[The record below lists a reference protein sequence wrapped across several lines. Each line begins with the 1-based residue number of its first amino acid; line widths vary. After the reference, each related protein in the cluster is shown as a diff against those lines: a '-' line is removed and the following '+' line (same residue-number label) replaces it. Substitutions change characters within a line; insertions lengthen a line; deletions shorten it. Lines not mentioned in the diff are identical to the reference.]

1 MSLTGKTKAGS
12 YKDLLQMNNG
22 NSGVDTT
29 TRNVVDGEGT
39 ASALSLSDDQITVIP
54 QDDDTTD
61 VFSVSDK
68 DSNRLFKVDSSNDLV
83 KAGIGQHIVNTQVKG
98 FNLASANSQPT
109 TTDTWGLM
117 SAQGESTF
125 GSEVTFGTGST
136 PATSY
141 TISNNAHDVVMG
153 MWYVPFNITIDS
165 CNVWFGA
172 DAATGDAVKFS
183 VMSYT
188 VDSANGSTS
197 GDLSSG
203 SEACVSPSTV
213 TGSGY
218 EQAYYQALTVSSAN
232 VDAGKAIMAFA
243 HQNGT
248 NSDLTVNMQ
257 LVYHLR

>member
-12 YKDLLQMNNG
+12 YKDLLQMNQNNTG
-22 NSGVDTT
+22 IGTSAKPI
-29 TRNVVDGEGT
+29 VDGEGT
-39 ASALSLSDDQITVIP
+39 ASALSISDDQVIIQP
-54 QDDDTTD
+54 QNDDTTD
-61 VFSVSDK
+61 VLMASDK
-68 DSNRLFKVDSSNDLV
+68 DGNRLFKVDSTNDLV
-83 KAGIGQHIVNTQVKG
+83 KAGAGQHIVNTQVKG
-98 FNLASANSQPT
+98 FNIASPNSQPT
-109 TTDTWGLM
+109 TTDTWEMM
-117 SAQGESTF
+117 SAQGESRF
-125 GSEVTFGTGST
+125 GAQVTFGTGST

-141 TISNNAHDVVMG
+141 TISNNAHDVVQG

-188 VDSANGSTS
+188 VDSAGGITS

-203 SEACVSPSTV
+203 TELCNQSLAIS
-213 TGSGY
+213 GQGY
-218 EQAYYQALTVSSAN
+218 EQAYYKALTIASAN
-232 VDAGKAIMAFA
+232 VDAGKVIVACV